1 MSLGE
6 LTCFDAD
13 CLGNLHC
20 LRSRSPGIIDLGGGL
35 EEDILIRMA
44 TDSHSGDRAVGRHL
58 LFHLGRRLGDT
69 AAVHSQVKGIS
80 AMGDTINGDGNF
92 DNLTM
97 RRIVTS
103 YVDHA
108 DIASNLAALVS
119 SLD

>member
-1 MSLGE
+1 M

-35 EEDILIRMA
+35 EEDILVRKA
-44 TDSHSGDRAVGRHL
+44 TDSHSGDRAIGRHL
-58 LFHLGRRLGDT
+58 LSHLGKRLGDT

-80 AMGDTINGDGNF
+80 AVEDTIDVDGNL
-92 DNLTM
+92 DNLTL

-103 YVDHA
+103 DVVHA
-108 DIASNLAALVS
+108 DIASNLTDLVS
-119 SLD
+119 SLN